1 MKLYFI
7 VKNDWQWN
15 FGLEVWSSG
24 INEKEKFILSIRFAN
39 LMVFLSY
46 LTVSRIL
53 HITYAKV
60 MNFSLYK
67 TRGIVPEYE
76 IYCTVFKGKES
87 AFPFD
92 KPVRSRWQA
101 DCRSGRC
108 PLYRSWQSFW
118 SGCSVW
124 ALIEVSRPAPGWKR
138 KSHSHSRQRRWCR
151 RSGRRFQRPRQL
163 TQTQHRH
170 GHAHRCCSW

>member
-67 TRGIVPEYE
+67 TRDSVPEAE
-76 IYCTVFKGKES
+76 IWR
-87 AFPFD
+87 
-92 KPVRSRWQA
+92 VRKFVRFVDERYKLLW
-101 DCRSGRC
+101 
-108 PLYRSWQSFW
+108 WW
-118 SGCSVW
+118 V
-124 ALIEVSRPAPGWKR
+124 
-138 KSHSHSRQRRWCR
+138 HSRNVKL
-151 RSGRRFQRPRQL
+151 RRFL
-163 TQTQHRH
+163 
-170 GHAHRCCSW
+170 CCVYLIYNFGKNNWWGEISNDGITDT